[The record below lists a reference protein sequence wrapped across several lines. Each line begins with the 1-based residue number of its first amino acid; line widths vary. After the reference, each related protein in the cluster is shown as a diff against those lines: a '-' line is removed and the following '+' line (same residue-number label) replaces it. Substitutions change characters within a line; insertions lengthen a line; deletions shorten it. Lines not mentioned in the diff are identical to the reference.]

1 VHVFLEKR
9 LSNFA
14 IIAEAKDGRQVF
26 LLPWQNMSVLGTT
39 DDDYYGDLDDVIATT
54 EEARYLCEAIAR
66 VVPAVRTA
74 RAIGTWG
81 GVRPTLYEWGM
92 HEDALS
98 RDHRIVDH
106 AQHGAPGFFSMLGG
120 KLASYRLFAEEMSD
134 VVALR
139 LSKREKCQT
148 HSLPL
153 PGGEEHVSREQM
165 EFLAQEFLIDELSVR
180 RLVARHGSE
189 ARSILES
196 SYETPEQ
203 RRIVCACE
211 PVTEVEIRHTLR
223 HEWARSVE
231 DVSRRTRL
239 GLGQCG
245 GMRCALECGRIVAEE
260 RDQSPAEGLESAA
273 RFLRQGLRKRLSV
286 MGPEQARQEALS
298 AAHIYAQSGILLGEE
313 R

>member
-1 VHVFLEKR
+1 
-9 LSNFA
+9 
-14 IIAEAKDGRQVF
+14 
-26 LLPWQNMSVLGTT
+26 
-39 DDDYYGDLDDVIATT
+39 
-54 EEARYLCEAIAR
+54 
-66 VVPAVRTA
+66 
-74 RAIGTWG
+74 
-81 GVRPTLYEWGM
+81 M

-273 RFLRQGLRKRLSV
+273 GFLRQGLRKRLSV